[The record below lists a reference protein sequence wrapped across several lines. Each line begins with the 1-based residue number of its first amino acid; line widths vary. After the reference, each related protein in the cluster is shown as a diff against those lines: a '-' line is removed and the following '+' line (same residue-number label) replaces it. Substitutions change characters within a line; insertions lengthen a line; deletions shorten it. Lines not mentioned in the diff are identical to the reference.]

1 MGLTTKLRR
10 AAGEMGLGNALLY
23 SLDQGCQGL
32 GLPCRVRRYLF
43 VAQPVPDRTLLPQ
56 GRGQK
61 ISVRPLEPGSAA
73 LRQLPLTDDILGAR
87 FAQGALCLGAFK
99 GDAVIGCA
107 WLAFG
112 GYDEDEV
119 RSRFVPEPAA
129 RTAWDFDVYV
139 VPTERMGVA
148 LLKLWD
154 EVNAHLRRRGVHWSM
169 SRISAF
175 NRASLASH
183 RRLGATVV
191 ASAVY
196 FTLGPIQASFI
207 SVAPYVH
214 LSFGARGGPLIRLRA
229 PDETVSPN
237 AYATAADSG

>member
-1 MGLTTKLRR
+1 MIGKLRR

-43 VAQPVPDRTLLPQ
+43 VAQPVPDRPLLPPS
-56 GRGQK
+56 RGQK
-61 ISVRPLEPGSAA
+61 ISVRPVEPGSAA
-73 LRQLPLTDDILGAR
+73 LNHLPLTENVARAR

-107 WLAFG
+107 WLAFD

-119 RSRFVPEPAA
+119 RSRFVPEPAT

-139 VPTERMGVA
+139 VPPERMGLA
-148 LLKLWD
+148 LMKLWD
-154 EVNAHLRRRGVHWSM
+154 EANALLRRRGVRWSM

-175 NRASLASH
+175 NMASLASH
-183 RRLGATVV
+183 RRLGAKVV

-196 FTLGPIQASFI
+196 LTAGPIQASFI

-214 LSFGARGGPLIRLRA
+214 LSFGARGGPVIRLRA
-229 PDETVSPN
+229 PDETVSAN
-237 AYATAADSG
+237 AYATAADSS